1 MTPTDALTRAKA
13 AGVAARNT
21 LAGATAVRRTAS
33 LKYRAGVTVCHRLQ
47 TCREGHT
54 PDRQPRHTPCPRY
67 HSLIATPLKE
77 VTPIA
82 AEVAASVRPPN
93 LSIEKT
99 ATCAPSLAA

>member
-21 LAGATAVRRTAS
+21 LAGAT
-33 LKYRAGVTVCHRLQ
+33 VCHRLQ
-47 TCREGHT
+47 TCREGHI